1 MRYIV
6 NEAGHMLRRIG
17 GEHVSNATYNYWE
30 YYRIRKCVFFKD
42 FINFASF
49 NTKPKFYRQRFIW
62 ENSKPV
68 SLISYWPGEQLIA
81 NSILLLNNPH
91 VVFRQRHSTANLDI
105 ESGRMSVVVHTELYG
120 EGSSRI
126 DILEIADWC
135 WITNRDP
142 RSLVIFHDPQLATH
156 DLGLC
161 FRCGDSGLRFGE
173 GRSSIAV
180 LLVTAAA
187 HFDKHTEIDA
197 SEDQSPQ
204 CEQNCRIRSAA
215 VVLPT
220 SPPAARPSDDPAESS
235 SNLTKALTA
244 VLAAALCA
252 ILIWFGI
259 PALFTGMDQPS
270 FPLLLLGIATI
281 LIEMFIILYTIDMV
295 LGYPLHLF

>member
-1 MRYIV
+1 
-6 NEAGHMLRRIG
+6 
-17 GEHVSNATYNYWE
+17 
-30 YYRIRKCVFFKD
+30 
-42 FINFASF
+42 
-49 NTKPKFYRQRFIW
+49 
-62 ENSKPV
+62 
-68 SLISYWPGEQLIA
+68 
-81 NSILLLNNPH
+81 
-91 VVFRQRHSTANLDI
+91 
-105 ESGRMSVVVHTELYG
+105 
-120 EGSSRI
+120 
-126 DILEIADWC
+126 
-135 WITNRDP
+135 
-142 RSLVIFHDPQLATH
+142 
-156 DLGLC
+156 
-161 FRCGDSGLRFGE
+161 
-173 GRSSIAV
+173 V